1 MGSNKGY
8 DLVGK
13 TFERLTVLKD
23 TGKRHPKQGKVWL
36 CRCECTS
43 LTEATTT
50 HLKWGNK
57 KSCGCLAKETVRKNA
72 MKRRAIRKEKK
83 PVFKVSKPKRGQAK
97 QKQISDQTTFVIPDE
112 LRDVPYQMVE
122 DGLFQVFENG
132 RIFRHTP
139 RQSSECIVHDSNGY
153 KVVSAS
159 VDGTQ
164 KHFYVHRL
172 LAQAFVPNPEQKPVV
187 SFKDGNRGNI
197 SLDNLIWETHEERAI
212 KMYKTGKI
220 DPRRHLETCKQ
231 CGGGTRNKDGIC
243 SRCEY
248 ENNCKEKRKER
259 ISERISRYSDIPI
272 DLCTPSQ
279 QRVIRLLRQGLNGEE
294 VAKKLGV
301 SRQAVDSAVKT
312 ARRRVQRLT
321 RLEIE
326 KEKRM
331 KSLNNKPDHMSK
343 IKWLRK
349 LNGLTQQ
356 DMAELLDITSSSYSQ
371 KEREITP
378 FSVSEA
384 ILLADFFD
392 KTVESLFS

>member
-8 DLVGK
+8 DLVGE

-23 TGKRHPKQGKVWL
+23 TGERHSKRGKVWL
-36 CRCECTS
+36 CRCKCEN
-43 LTEATTT
+43 LTKATTS
-50 HLKWGNK
+50 HLRHGNK
-57 KSCGCLAKETVRKNA
+57 KSCGCLAKENARKNA
-72 MKRRAIRKEKK
+72 MKREIVKKEKK
-83 PVFKVSKPKRGQAK
+83 SVSKVSKPKQKQGK
-97 QKQISDQTTFVIPDE
+97 QKQSSNQTAFVIPEE
-112 LRDVPYQMVE
+112 LKNVPYRMVE
-122 DGLFQVFENG
+122 GGLFQVFENG

-139 RQSSECIVHDSNGY
+139 RQSSECKLYDINGY
-153 KVVSAS
+153 KAVSAS
-159 VDGTQ
+159 VDGKQ

-172 LAQAFVPNPEQKPVV
+172 LAQAFVPNPEQKSVV
-187 SFKDGNRGNI
+187 SFKDENRKNI

-212 KMYKTGKI
+212 KMYKTGKF
-220 DPRRHLETCKQ
+220 DPRRHLETCIQ

-248 ENNCKEKRKER
+248 DNHWKEKRKER

-279 QRVIRLLRQGLNGEE
+279 QRVVRLLQQGLNGGE
-294 VAKKLGV
+294 VAKKLGI
-301 SRQAVDSAVKT
+301 SRQGVDSAVKT

-326 KEKRM
+326 KEERM

-384 ILLADFFD
+384 IMLADFFD